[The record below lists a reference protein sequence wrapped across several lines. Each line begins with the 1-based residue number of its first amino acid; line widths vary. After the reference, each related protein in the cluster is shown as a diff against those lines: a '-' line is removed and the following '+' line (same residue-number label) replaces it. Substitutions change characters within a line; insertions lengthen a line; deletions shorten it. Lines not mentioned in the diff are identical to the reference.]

1 MSNCSKWLKKWRS
14 KVFIGTEIG
23 FQKRSPWKKR
33 TLEKQLTLCN
43 KCENLQEQEDTWVRY
58 SDKKHHQGSRSQEMA
73 PRLSTPNSTRLTDT
87 TGWFELIKSL
97 CYVCGQAT
105 TEWGPTFSI
114 DWKLGNQI
122 YAPVTL
128 PLWPQPI
135 YSKTVHCMRL
145 STKLHGQQWPHWLR
159 NSTVILQVCG
169 GQQRLCGRLRLP
181 SKWGERKEEKKSVK
195 MKKKGKR

>member
-1 MSNCSKWLKKWRS
+1 MKISRNKK
-14 KVFIGTEIG
+14 IHECD
-23 FQKRSPWKKR
+23 
-33 TLEKQLTLCN
+33 TLI
-43 KCENLQEQEDTWVRY
+43 
-58 SDKKHHQGSRSQEMA
+58 KKHHQGSRSQEMA

-195 MKKKGKR
+195 MKKKRKTLKKHTSTTFCIFEFIWWCFSMAQLGF